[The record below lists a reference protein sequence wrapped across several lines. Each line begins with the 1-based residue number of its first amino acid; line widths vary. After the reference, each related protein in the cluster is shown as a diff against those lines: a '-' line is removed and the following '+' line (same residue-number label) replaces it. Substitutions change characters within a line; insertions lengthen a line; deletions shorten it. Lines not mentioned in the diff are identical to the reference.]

1 MRYSPLFPDTVLS
14 IYCLQGVVPEK
25 IGQLVDCFLGNWQ
38 EDGYSFLFF
47 QRPVDDFIHDLVSED
62 KNLKLIDHY
71 SMTYEQ
77 WQGAPSKPFQRGS
90 FMIYPPGVECSPGSG
105 QLSFIL
111 DAGVVFGNGTHPTTR
126 DCLLAIECANRAG
139 NIETMLDLGT
149 GTGVLALGA
158 ARLGVRKIAAVDYT
172 LLAAQTAQ
180 RNVQINNLADIIV
193 VVNGRAEEF
202 TSMPTDLMVANIHYD
217 VMKSIVESEG
227 LRKQKFFVL
236 SGLLSSEAE
245 KIVTTLNKRG
255 MKIIKRWEAEETWQ
269 TMLGSNRLQ

>member
-14 IYCLQGVVPEK
+14 IYCLQGVAPEK
-25 IGQLVDCFLGNWQ
+25 ICQSVGCFLGNWQ
-38 EDGYSFLFF
+38 EDDYSFLFF
-47 QRPVDDFIHDLVSED
+47 HKPVDEFIHDLVSAD
-62 KNLKLIDHY
+62 KNLKLIDQY

-77 WQGAPSKPFQRGS
+77 WQGGSIKPFQLGG
-90 FMIYPPGVECSPGSG
+90 FMINPPGVECLPGSG

-126 DCLLAIECANRAG
+126 DCLLAIECACRSG

-158 ARLGVRKIAAVDYT
+158 ARLGVRKIAAVDNT

-180 RNVQINNLADIIV
+180 RNVRLNNLADIIV

-202 TSMPTDLMVANIHYD
+202 TSIPMDLMVANIHYD
-217 VMKSIVESEG
+217 VMESIVESEG
-227 LRKQKFFVL
+227 LHKQKYFVL

-245 KIVTTLNKRG
+245 KIVKTLNKRG
-255 MKIIKRWEAEETWQ
+255 MKILKRWEAEETWQ
-269 TMLGSNRLQ
+269 TILGSNRLQ